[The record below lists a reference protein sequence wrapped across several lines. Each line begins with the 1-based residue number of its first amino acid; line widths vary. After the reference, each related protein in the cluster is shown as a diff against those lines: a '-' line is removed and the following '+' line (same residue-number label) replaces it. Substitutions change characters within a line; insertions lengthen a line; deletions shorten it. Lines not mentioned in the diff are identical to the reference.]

1 MFKEVVVI
9 VFSRRTTWF
18 HLNSGVYQ
26 WKRTL
31 RNPQKIVNYILLQQE
46 INPHFLGF

>member
-26 WKRTL
+26 WKRTF
-31 RNPQKIVNYILLQQE
+31 RNPQKIVNNSLLDQ
-46 INPHFLGF
+46 